1 MHRMMGTAALLG
13 RTICSNDFFVYIPY
27 MGLEHIGIWDIQ
39 QVSIHENR

>member
-13 RTICSNDFFVYIPY
+13 MTVLIIPY